1 MIGKMSQ
8 ESNTWINKVKKW
20 DGLTWVVL
28 PLLFLEKFVKI
39 VSSELLDAYTKW
51 DHQRFN
57 DSLPKE

>member
-1 MIGKMSQ
+1 MSQ
-8 ESNTWINKVKKW
+8 NYKEWINKVKKW

-28 PLLFLEKFVKI
+28 PLLYLEKFVKI
-39 VSSELLDAYTKW
+39 VLSELLDAYTKW

>member
-1 MIGKMSQ
+1 MSQ
-8 ESNTWINKVKKW
+8 ESTTWINTCKKW
-20 DGLTWVVL
+20 DGLTWVVI

-57 DSLPKE
+57 NSLPKE